1 MKKIAVGMSGGV
13 DSSTAAALLLSEGY
27 EVEGII
33 MRLKPEALA
42 DADIADAK
50 NVADALGIK
59 LHILDCRNEFKKNV
73 IEPFIGEYLA
83 ARTPNPCVECNS
95 TIKFGAMLDYALN
108 ELRCDGIATGHYAQ
122 IEEKNG
128 RFLLKRS
135 ASPKDQSYFLHRLTQ
150 FQLAHSMFPLD
161 GFEKEYIREYA
172 EKLKLPVASKR
183 DSQEICFVPDDD
195 YIAYLASLGITSP
208 KGNFVDIEGNVIG
221 THNGIINYTEGQRKG
236 LGAFGSPMFV
246 NSLDAESNTVTIG
259 ENGTQ
264 YFIGLTADRLILID
278 PDCVPDEFR
287 AEVKIR
293 FRAKPE
299 PAPVT
304 KNGEFFRVIFDE
316 PQRSITPGQSA
327 VIYIGDY
334 VIGGGRIISQIRSL

>member
-59 LHILDCRNEFKKNV
+59 LHILDCRSEFKNKV
-73 IEPFIGEYLA
+73 IEPFIGEYLS

-108 ELRCDGIATGHYAQ
+108 ELHCDGIATGHYAR
-122 IEEKNG
+122 IEEKDG
-128 RFLLKRS
+128 KFLLKRS

-150 FQLAHSMFPLD
+150 HQLAHSMFPLD

-172 EKLKLPVASKR
+172 EKLNLPVASKR

-208 KGNFVDIEGNVIG
+208 KGNFVDIEGNILG
-221 THNGIINYTEGQRKG
+221 THNGIINYTVGQRKG
-236 LGAFGSPMFV
+236 LGAFGKPMFV
-246 NSLDAESNTVTIG
+246 TKINSQANEVVLGEKGTEFSKELVAEKLN
-259 ENGTQ
+259 
-264 YFIGLTADRLILID
+264 FISIEKL
-278 PDCVPDEFR
+278 
-287 AEVKIR
+287 AEPMEVLAKVR
-293 FRAKPE
+293 YSAKPAKATAF
-299 PAPVT
+299 PQGDLV
-304 KNGEFFRVIFDE
+304 RVVFDE
-316 PQRSITPGQSA
+316 PQRAVTPGQA
-327 VIYIGDY
+327 VVFYDLSGNG
-334 VIGGGRIISQIRSL
+334 VVGGGIIR